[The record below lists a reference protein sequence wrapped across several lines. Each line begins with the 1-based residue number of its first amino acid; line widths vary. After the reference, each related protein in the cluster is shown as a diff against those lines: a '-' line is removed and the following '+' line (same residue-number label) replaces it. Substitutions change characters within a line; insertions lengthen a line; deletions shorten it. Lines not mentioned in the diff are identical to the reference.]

1 MTHYSVERRNQQFVK
16 NYRFLSFSESI
27 RRNIGKN
34 VSGNLCSKHSQTF
47 LDHAKQSATDAFE
60 TASKEQF
67 KK

>member
-1 MTHYSVERRNQQFVK
+1 MTHYSDERRDQQFVK
-16 NYRFLSFSESI
+16 NYRFLSFAENI

-34 VSGNLCSKHSQTF
+34 VSGNLCSKYSHTF

-60 TASKEQF
+60 TAPKEQF

>member
-1 MTHYSVERRNQQFVK
+1 MTHYSDERRDQQFVK
-16 NYRFLSFSESI
+16 NYRFLSFAENI
-27 RRNIGKN
+27 RRNIDKN
-34 VSGNLCSKHSQTF
+34 VSGNLCSKYSKTF